1 MSIIKLKSPD
11 LQQLSDGVT
20 ILHMLEGLGFSNDG
34 NTLLVRAT
42 FTDNATG
49 GTLHYGVWTYDL
61 VSNSYT
67 SCVNSLIT
75 GSDSSAKT
83 IEVYD
88 AKISGSDGSSIIV
101 AQSFTKE
108 SSKTDSTLSLI
119 KNGVASLNDTLKTLV
134 DSDININIE
143 QYSLSNDGRFVAI
156 QTDSAN
162 LSPENSPDTNDS
174 SDVYLL
180 DLLTNHI
187 ERISYVGNSEV
198 NSPVYLGNVLSYN
211 GFVQV
216 SFVTQAVFT
225 SKDKNSSLALEAQKD
240 AYLWSSKYDSAGL
253 TGARSFS
260 LVSSNTQGEASG
272 YVDPQNTIMAT
283 KRGVFYSSTA
293 SDIISND
300 TNNSIDSFIKE
311 PSSLSKRVPLSPWDE
326 LIDGESILS
335 ASINGDFVAMLS
347 SSKEVT
353 GSDYGIEELLMVDLD
368 NKKWHVVSKNSNNEL
383 ANDTIINGVM
393 SQTGNLIAFTTAATN
408 LANNSED
415 DDASYNLFVVNEAPI
430 ITSIATATIAENL
443 SDSTV
448 LYTAIATDVDASTT
462 FTYSLSGDDSSLLNI
477 NSTSGEVTL
486 KTSANYE
493 TKNSYSF
500 NVIVSDGVFADTK
513 TITASVTDVDEGR
526 LRYFIS
532 GTGSDLTDLRSIIGS
547 YNPIG
552 ETFVLTGN
560 SLVNT
565 VYAAPGVVLDARNLL
580 GGIDTIFFSSNWQD
594 YTKDIS
600 SISGAIVFT
609 NTYNSTGLV
618 EKVIVSNGGTALGI
632 DTLVFADGAIMTD
645 SANSALKTTISSTL
659 SDLGNN
665 WNSAITAHNPGVL
678 LPTTINATER
688 VFLSTSA
695 EETHGAVFAASEIGM
710 RYIVT
715 GSSKPDDVYVATGST
730 VDARS
735 LLGGTDTIYLTG
747 KWSDYDKNITKISGA
762 IEFTRDIGSGII
774 ETIIVSNGGTML
786 GQDNVVFS
794 DGTSL
799 TDNINTALKN
809 NLNALT
815 NDISN
820 WNLNEFTPGNSVSIN
835 SNNDYTNH
843 NVNLQ
848 VL

>member
-20 ILHMLEGLGFSNDG
+20 TLHMLEGLGFSNDG

-240 AYLWSSKYDSAGL
+240 AYLWSSKYDSSGL

-353 GSDYGIEELLMVDLD
+353 GSDDGIEELLMVDLD

-383 ANDTIINGVM
+383 ANDTINNGVM
-393 SQTGNLIAFTTAATN
+393 SPTGNLIAFTTAATN
-408 LANNSED
+408 LANNSE

-430 ITSIATATIAENL
+430 ITSIATANIAENS

-462 FTYSLSGDDSSLLNI
+462 FTYSLSGDDASLLNI

-500 NVIVSDGVFADTK
+500 NVIASDGVFTDTK
-513 TITASVTDVDEGR
+513 AITASVTNVNEGR

-532 GTGSDLTDLRSIIGS
+532 GTGSDLTDLRSTIGS

-565 VYAAPGVVLDARNLL
+565 VYATSGVVLDARNLL
-580 GGIDTIFFSSNWQD
+580 GGTDTIFFSSNWGD

-609 NTYNSTGLV
+609 NTDSSTGLV
-618 EKVIVSNGGTALGI
+618 EKVIVSNGGTALGR
-632 DTLVFADGAIMTD
+632 DKLVFADGAIMTNI
-645 SANSALKTTISSTL
+645 ANSALKTTLDSTL
-659 SDLGNN
+659 NDLGNS
-665 WNSAITAHNPGVL
+665 WNSAITTHNPGVL
-678 LPTTINATER
+678 LPTTTNATER
-688 VFLSTSA
+688 VFLSASA

-710 RYIVT
+710 HYIVT
-715 GSSKPDDVYVATGST
+715 GSSKPDDVYVATGAT

-747 KWSDYDKNITKISGA
+747 KWSDYYKNITKISGA
-762 IEFTRDIGSGII
+762 IEFTRDIGNSII
-774 ETIIVSNGGTML
+774 ETIIVSNGGTSL
-786 GQDNVVFS
+786 GKDKVVFS

-799 TDNINTALKN
+799 TNNINTALKN

-820 WNLNEFTPGNSVSIN
+820 WNLNQDTPGNSVSIN